1 MKKFFRVALVCA
13 LAGATLLYTGCTKD
27 YSEDIHSLE
36 GKVAVNTADIAS
48 LRTDLNTQVSNIN
61 AAIQALKD
69 ADAATTTLINNLTG
83 RVSTLEGKV
92 ADLEAA
98 KTKLEQDVQA
108 NKDAITAINT
118 EIASIKGQIQTI
130 NGDIAALTARVKANE
145 DAIADLQAKKADKT
159 WVQDE
164 LDKKAD
170 ITWVNQTLENYATVK
185 QLVDSTVALQ
195 ARLDV
200 LKSNIN
206 EVKDSL
212 SALTA
217 NFREVAA
224 TVAEIQAWMT
234 EAKVQIKNAQDT
246 ADEALGKA
254 EQALSETEA
263 IRELLKTY
271 ATIAYVNAQ
280 DQLLERKL
288 TKLIGEKVDT
298 TTFKAKMAEIDEA
311 FAAVDTTIKGVIR
324 DYMAADAKIWDEL
337 GKKVDTVAFNAYKD
351 AIRTELNGIHADLN
365 KLFARVQSLVYVPT
379 YDDGRITF
387 NWAIM
392 PLPEVLDPKV
402 SYVIPSSAHIKY
414 RIYGED
420 AATIVE
426 ALAQDYTTLSFD
438 VVGVN
443 TRVNADGVTVKI
455 LAAKQDEKDP
465 CVLDLTVKPLGIADA
480 FYFYTWENDG
490 YFNAADGFDGKV
502 PAYSVSLVMTNPE
515 ESKLITSTY
524 ENCVPAFKPE
534 VIVPSIKDK
543 DGVDVSG
550 KEVAETIEIVY
561 DDLETKAVLE
571 NHQVLFKIEDIYY
584 TANQLKANFID
595 LPEIVCSIFD
605 TTDYT
610 GAIDPAKVK
619 DLDPEYM
626 LINTD
631 ATTVPGTADVK
642 LTKQVRE
649 GVGSEGAVVFT
660 YTIAYANVF
669 AGSAIKVVPKNIPV
683 TADIWEAAD
692 QQAFTWEYEADAP
705 VDQALFLGTAE
716 NFYKR
721 MGAVAVFGEGNI
733 AALEAADIDLV
744 ADFSKRTPATFE
756 VSYWAAGEEIPVDLE
771 SDPLHIYPYFEDGA
785 LKANVTD
792 FLFYKGKE
800 SMDSITYKA
809 VYNIPNDAQPFLV
822 VPVTGKIVIDDRDR
836 TPIVITLPD
845 TVEDIKVNMYVEAK
859 DSLYAGEE
867 LVPTVETSFAA
878 HHLTNANIKDAF
890 GKVETR
896 TWGVFQVNDPI
907 TTTAVLYA
915 QNTQFAGQSGYY
927 ANERIDS
934 VTMDLGVVEAGRKL
948 VFKPTT
954 DLARNNTTA
963 HTETEYLVD
972 EDNVLNFR
980 TTFKVNAF
988 DLRNKFIGNYA
999 DYTSYLT
1006 LWYGQEV
1013 IVKKGFKFNNDGIF
1027 DYERIPEYVTYN
1039 SADDCFT
1046 TLQPLWQPDGATTDY
1061 TIPVTSYDASKVL
1074 LNQHFRIR
1082 DVLNDVVVTDLK
1094 GVIKDEYS
1102 YLRRQF
1108 WLENAE
1114 GEKVASIADPRNFN
1128 PDWKVI
1134 IDNALTADTPFNE
1147 EPNILSYYS
1156 KAPQTDVYGD
1166 LYLFNENGSFFVLKT
1181 RFDRP
1186 AGETY
1191 ENYVIKLYDPLLE
1204 LKLTNDKEKQEINV
1218 NNSIK
1223 TVTSIYEFLTLK
1235 DKRQKELIDAKTANG
1250 WVIGN
1255 NSNGFATGVT
1265 TDAVYSMTFTHT
1277 MEYLTEVSDETKARI
1292 SFDETTG
1299 KLTYDNTL
1307 QTQLAN
1313 PIDIKLTIKVEYPW
1327 GTRAADVIVE
1337 FYNKPVGE

>member
-69 ADAATTTLINNLTG
+69 ADANTATLITNLTN
-83 RVSTLEGKV
+83 RVGTLEGKV

-98 KTKLEQDVQA
+98 KVQLEKDVKA
-108 NKDAITAINT
+108 NKDAIDAING
-118 EIASIKGQIQTI
+118 EITSIKTQIATI
-130 NGDIAALTARVKANE
+130 NGNIAALEARVKANE
-145 DAIADLQAKKADKT
+145 EAIADLQAKKADKD
-159 WVQDE
+159 WVEGE
-164 LDKKAD
+164 LAKKAD
-170 ITWVNQTLENYATVK
+170 QAWVEETLKNYATVK
-185 QLVDSTVALQ
+185 QLEDAVSGLQ
-195 ARLDV
+195 GQLDI
-200 LKSNIN
+200 LKSNVT
-206 EVKDSL
+206 ELKDSL
-212 SALTA
+212 SALTS

-224 TVAEIQAWMT
+224 IVAEIQEWMT
-234 EAKVQIKNAQDT
+234 EAKVQIKKAQDT
-246 ADEALGKA
+246 ADEALTKA
-254 EQALSETEA
+254 EQALSETE
-263 IRELLKTY
+263 ELRNALKLY
-271 ATIAYVNAQ
+271 ATLAYVNEIK
-280 DQLLERKL
+280 DNL
-288 TKLIGEKVDT
+288 TALIGTKVDT
-298 TTFKAKMAEIDEA
+298 TVFKAKMAEIDEA

-337 GKKVDTVAFNAYKD
+337 GKKVDTAAFNAYK
-351 AIRTELNGIHADLN
+351 AEIREELNGIHVDLN
-365 KLFARVQSLVYVPT
+365 KLFARVQSLVYVPD

-387 NWAIM
+387 KWAIM
-392 PLPEVLDPKV
+392 PLPQVLDPKV
-402 SYVIPSSAHIKY
+402 SYVLPASAHAKY

-426 ALAQDYTTLSFD
+426 ALAADFATLSFD
-438 VVGVN
+438 VISVN
-443 TRVNADGVTVKI
+443 TRVNDDGVTVKI
-455 LAAKQDEKDP
+455 LEAKQDAKDP
-465 CVLDLTVKPLGIADA
+465 CVLDLTIKPFGIADA
-480 FYFYTWENDG
+480 FYFNTWDNDG
-490 YFNAADGFDGKV
+490 YFNAAEGFDGKV
-502 PAYSVSLVMTNPE
+502 PAYSISLVLTDPE

-524 ENCVPAFKPE
+524 QNCVPAFQPE
-534 VIVPSIKDK
+534 VIIPSIKDK
-543 DGVDVSG
+543 EGVDVSG
-550 KEVAETIEIVY
+550 KEDAEKIDIVY
-561 DDLETKAVLE
+561 DDLDVHAVLE

-584 TANQLKANFID
+584 TANQLKANYID

-610 GAIDPAKVK
+610 GAIDPTKVE

-660 YTIAYANVF
+660 YTIGYASVL
-669 AGSAIKVVPKNIPV
+669 AGSVIEVVPKNIPV
-683 TADIWEAAD
+683 TADLWEAAD
-692 QQAFTWEYEADAP
+692 KQAFTWTYEVDAT
-705 VDQALFLGTAE
+705 VDEALFLGTAQ

-721 MGAVAVFGEGNI
+721 MAVVPVFGEGNI
-733 AALEAADIDLV
+733 AALEAADIDLFE
-744 ADFSKRTPATFE
+744 DFSHKTPATFS

-771 SDPLHIYPYFEDGA
+771 SDPLHIYPYFENGA

-792 FLFYKGKE
+792 FLFYKGQA

-809 VYNIPNDAQPFLV
+809 EYRIPDNEQPFIV
-822 VPVTGKIVIDDRDR
+822 VPVTGTIVIDDRDR
-836 TPIVITLPD
+836 TPIVITLP
-845 TVEDIKVNMYVEAK
+845 TTTEDITVNMYVEAK

-915 QNTQFAGQSGYY
+915 QNSQFKGQAGYY
-927 ANERIDS
+927 MNERIDS
-934 VTMDLGVVEAGRKL
+934 VTMDLGTVETGMKL
-948 VFKPTT
+948 VKTT

-1006 LWYGQEV
+1006 LWYGQDV
-1013 IVKKGFKFNNDGIF
+1013 IVKKSFVFNNDGIF

-1046 TLQPLWQPDGATTDY
+1046 TLQPLWQPDGATTDFS
-1061 TIPVTSYDASKVL
+1061 IPVTSYDASKVL

-1108 WLENAE
+1108 WLENAD
-1114 GEKVASIADPRNFN
+1114 GDKVTSIADPRGINN
-1128 PDWKVI
+1128 WAVV

-1204 LKLTNDKEKQEINV
+1204 LKLTNDNEKQLINV

-1255 NSNGFATGVT
+1255 DKNGFAAGVT
-1265 TDAVYSMTFTHT
+1265 TDAVYSLSFDHE

-1292 SFDETTG
+1292 SFDEVTG

-1327 GTRAADVIVE
+1327 GTREADVIVE

>member
-1 MKKFFRVALVCA
+1 MCA

-61 AAIQALKD
+61 AAIDALKS
-69 ADAATTTLINNLTG
+69 ADAEANKLITALTG

-92 ADLEAA
+92 SDLEAA
-98 KTKLEQDVQA
+98 KIKLEQDVQA
-108 NKDAITAINT
+108 NKEAIDRIDG
-118 EIASIKGQIQTI
+118 EITSIKGQIADI
-130 NGDIAALTARVKANE
+130 NGDITALKNRVKANE
-145 DAIADLQAKKADKT
+145 DAIADLQTKKADKTWVEEELAKKADKT
-159 WVQDE
+159 WVE
-164 LDKKAD
+164 
-170 ITWVNQTLENYATVK
+170 QTLQNYATVK
-185 QLVDSTVALQ
+185 QLVDSTAALQ

-200 LKSNIN
+200 LKSNVT
-206 EVKDSL
+206 ELKDSL

-224 TVAEIQAWMT
+224 IVADLQQDMTQA
-234 EAKVQIKNAQDT
+234 KLDIKKAQETADT
-246 ADEALGKA
+246 ALARA
-254 EQALSETEA
+254 NRALSETAE
-263 IRELLKTY
+263 IRELLNLYAKITY
-271 ATIAYVNAQ
+271 VDQQ
-280 DQLLERKL
+280 DRILKEEL
-288 TKLIGEKVDT
+288 TAIIGTKVDT
-298 TTFKAKMAEIDEA
+298 SVFRIAME
-311 FAAVDTTIKGVIR
+311 AVDTTIKGVIR

-337 GKKVDTVAFNAYKD
+337 GKKVDTAAFGAYER

-365 KLFARVQSLVYVPT
+365 TLFARVQSLVYVPN

-392 PLPEVLDPKV
+392 PLPQVLDPKV
-402 SYVIPSSAHIKY
+402 SYVIPTSAHVKY

-426 ALAQDYTTLSFD
+426 ALAEDYATLSFD
-438 VVGVN
+438 VVAVN
-443 TRVNADGVTVKI
+443 TRVNDDGVTVKI
-455 LAAKQDEKDP
+455 LTAKQDEKDP

-480 FYFYTWENDG
+480 FYFNTWENDG
-490 YFNAADGFDGKV
+490 YFNAAEGFDGKV
-502 PAYSVSLVMTNPE
+502 PAYSISLVMTNPE

-534 VIVPSIKDK
+534 VIIPSIKDK
-543 DGVDVSG
+543 NGVDVSG
-550 KEVAETIEIVY
+550 NEEAETIEIVY
-561 DDLETKAVLE
+561 DDLTTHNVLE
-571 NHQVLFKIEDIYY
+571 GHQVLFKIEDIYY
-584 TANQLKANFID
+584 TNNQLKANFID
-595 LPEIVCSIFD
+595 LPEVVCSIFD

-610 GAIDPAKVK
+610 GAIDPTKVE

-660 YTIAYANVF
+660 YTIAYADVL
-669 AGSAIKVVPKNIPV
+669 AGSVIKVVPKKIPV

-692 QQAFTWEYEADAP
+692 QQAFTWEYVADAP
-705 VDQALFLGTAE
+705 VDEALFLGTAE

-721 MGAVAVFGEGNI
+721 LACVPVFGEGN
-733 AALEAADIDLV
+733 LEAVAAADIKIV
-744 ADFSKRTPATFE
+744 EDFSHKTPATFE
-756 VSYWAAGEEIPVDLE
+756 VSYWAKGEEIPVDLE
-771 SDPLHIYPYFEDGA
+771 NDPIHFYPYFEDGA
-785 LKANVTD
+785 LKVNVTD
-792 FLFYKGKE
+792 FLFYKGE
-800 SMDSITYKA
+800 ASMDSITYKA
-809 VYNIPNDAQPFLV
+809 VYNIPNDVQPFVV

-845 TVEDIKVNMYVEAK
+845 TVEDIEVNMYVEAK
-859 DSLYAGEE
+859 DSLFAGEE

-915 QNTQFAGQSGYY
+915 QNTQFRGQAGYFQ
-927 ANERIDS
+927 NERIDS
-934 VTMDLGVVEAGRKL
+934 VTMDLGTVEAGRKL

-1013 IVKKGFKFNNDGIF
+1013 IVKKSFKFNNDGIF

-1039 SADDCFT
+1039 GANDCFT
-1046 TLQPLWQPDGATTDY
+1046 TLQPLWQPDGATTDF

-1134 IDNALTADTPFNE
+1134 IDNALTDETPFNE
-1147 EPNILSYYS
+1147 EPNVLSYYS

-1191 ENYVIKLYDPLLE
+1191 ENYVIKLYDPLLD
-1204 LKLTNDKEKQEINV
+1204 LKLTNDNEKQLINV
-1218 NNSIK
+1218 NNSIM

-1235 DKRQKELIDAKTANG
+1235 DKRQKELIDASTANG

-1255 NSNGFATGVT
+1255 NTNGFATGVT

-1277 MEYLTEVSDETKARI
+1277 MEYLTEVSEETKARI

-1327 GTRAADVIVE
+1327 GTRAADVVVE

>member
-69 ADAATTTLINNLTG
+69 ADAATTQLINGLTG
-83 RVSTLEGKV
+83 RVSSLEGKV
-92 ADLEAA
+92 SELEAA

-108 NKDAITAINT
+108 NKDAITAING
-118 EIASIKGQIQTI
+118 EISSIKQQIEGI
-130 NGDIAALTARVKANE
+130 NGTISALAGRVKANE
-145 DAIADLQAKKADKT
+145 DAITELQNKKADKEWVEGELAKKADQA
-159 WVQDE
+159 WVE
-164 LDKKAD
+164 E
-170 ITWVNQTLENYATVK
+170 TLKNYATVK

-195 ARLDV
+195 ARLDA
-200 LKSNIN
+200 LKANIN

-224 TVAEIQAWMT
+224 TVAEIQTWMT

-254 EQALSETEA
+254 EQALSETA
-263 IRELLKTY
+263 DIRELLKTY

-298 TTFKAKMAEIDEA
+298 TVFKEKMAKIDEA

-324 DYMAADAKIWDEL
+324 DYMAADAKIWEEL
-337 GKKVDTVAFNAYKD
+337 GKKVDTAAFNAYK
-351 AIRTELNGIHADLN
+351 AEIRQELNGIHADLN
-365 KLFARVQSLVYVPT
+365 TLFARVQSLVYVPA

-392 PLPEVLDPKV
+392 PLPQVLDPKV
-402 SYVIPSSAHIKY
+402 SYVIPSSAHVKY

-426 ALAQDYTTLSFD
+426 ALAENYATLSFD
-438 VVGVN
+438 VVAVN
-443 TRVNADGVTVKI
+443 TRVNEDGVTVNI
-455 LAAKQDEKDP
+455 LDAKQDEKDP

-480 FYFYTWENDG
+480 FYFNTWENDG
-490 YFNAADGFDGKV
+490 YFNAAEGFDGKV
-502 PAYSVSLVMTNPE
+502 PAYSISLVLTNPE

-534 VIVPSIKDK
+534 VIIPSIKDK
-543 DGVDVSG
+543 NGVDVSG
-550 KEVAETIEIVY
+550 NEEAETIKIVY
-561 DDLETKAVLE
+561 DDLGVKAVLE
-571 NHQVLFKIEDIYY
+571 DHQVLFRIEDFYY
-584 TANQLKANFID
+584 TANQLKANYID
-595 LPEIVCSIFD
+595 LPEIVCTIED
-605 TTDYT
+605 ATDYS
-610 GAIDPAKVK
+610 GAIDPTKVE

-649 GVGSEGAVVFT
+649 GVGSKGTVVFT
-660 YTIAYANVF
+660 YTIAYANVL
-669 AGSAIKVVPKNIPV
+669 AGSVIKVVPKEIPV
-683 TADIWEAAD
+683 TVDLWEAAD
-692 QQAFTWEYEADAP
+692 KQAFTWTYEVDAT
-705 VDQALFLGTAE
+705 VDQALFLGTAQ

-721 MGAVAVFGEGNI
+721 MGVVPVYGEGNL
-733 AALEAADIDLV
+733 AALAAADIDLV
-744 ADFSKRTPATFE
+744 ADFSHKTPATFE

-792 FLFYKGKE
+792 FLFYKGKV

-809 VYNIPNDAQPFLV
+809 EYRIPDNDKPFIV
-822 VPVTGKIVIDDRDR
+822 VPVTGTIVIDDRDR
-836 TPIVITLPD
+836 TPIVITLP
-845 TVEDIKVNMYVEAK
+845 TTTEDITVNMYVEAK

-878 HHLTNANIKDAF
+878 HHLTNANIQDAF

-915 QNTQFAGQSGYY
+915 PNSQYTGQAGYY

-934 VTMDLGVVEAGRKL
+934 VTMDLGSAATGMKL
-948 VFKPTT
+948 VKTT
-954 DLARNNTTA
+954 NLARNNTTA

-972 EDNVLNFR
+972 EDVTLRFR

-988 DLRNKFIGNYA
+988 DLRNMFIGNYA

-1006 LWYGQEV
+1006 LWYGQDV
-1013 IVKKGFKFNNDGIF
+1013 IVKKSFIFNNDGIF

-1046 TLQPLWQPDGATTDY
+1046 TLQPLWQPDGSTTDF

-1108 WLENAE
+1108 WLENAD
-1114 GEKVASIADPRNFN
+1114 GDKVTSIADPRGIN
-1128 PDWKVI
+1128 DWAVV

-1204 LKLTNDKEKQEINV
+1204 LKLTNDNEKQLINV

-1235 DKRQKELIDAKTANG
+1235 DKRQKELIDASTANG

-1255 NSNGFATGVT
+1255 NTNGFATGVT
-1265 TDAVYSMTFTHT
+1265 SDAVYSLSFDHE

-1292 SFDETTG
+1292 SFDEVTG

-1327 GTRAADVIVE
+1327 GTREADVIVE

>member
-61 AAIQALKD
+61 AAIDALKS
-69 ADAATTTLINNLTG
+69 ADAEANKLITALTG

-92 ADLEAA
+92 SDLEAA
-98 KTKLEQDVQA
+98 KIKLEQDVQA
-108 NKDAITAINT
+108 NKEAIDRIDG
-118 EIASIKGQIQTI
+118 EITSIKGQIADI
-130 NGDIAALTARVKANE
+130 NGDITALKNRVKANE
-145 DAIADLQAKKADKT
+145 DAIADLQTKKADKTWVEEELAKKADKT
-159 WVQDE
+159 WVE
-164 LDKKAD
+164 
-170 ITWVNQTLENYATVK
+170 QTLQNYATVK
-185 QLVDSTVALQ
+185 QLVDSTAALQ

-200 LKSNIN
+200 LKSNVT
-206 EVKDSL
+206 ELKDSL

-224 TVAEIQAWMT
+224 IVADLQQDMTQA
-234 EAKVQIKNAQDT
+234 KLDIKKAQETADT
-246 ADEALGKA
+246 ALARA
-254 EQALSETEA
+254 NRALSETAE
-263 IRELLKTY
+263 IRELLNLYAKITY
-271 ATIAYVNAQ
+271 VDQQ
-280 DQLLERKL
+280 DRILKEEL
-288 TKLIGEKVDT
+288 TAIIGTKVDT
-298 TTFKAKMAEIDEA
+298 SVFRIAME
-311 FAAVDTTIKGVIR
+311 AVDTTIKGVIR

-337 GKKVDTVAFNAYKD
+337 GKKVDTAAFGAYER

-365 KLFARVQSLVYVPT
+365 TLFARVQSLVYVPN

-392 PLPEVLDPKV
+392 PLPQVLDPKV
-402 SYVIPSSAHIKY
+402 SYVIPTSAHVKY

-426 ALAQDYTTLSFD
+426 ALAEDYATLSFD
-438 VVGVN
+438 VVAVN
-443 TRVNADGVTVKI
+443 TRVNDDGVTVKI
-455 LAAKQDEKDP
+455 LTAKQDEKDP

-480 FYFYTWENDG
+480 FYFNTWENDG
-490 YFNAADGFDGKV
+490 YFNAAEGFDGKV
-502 PAYSVSLVMTNPE
+502 PAYSISLVMTNPE

-534 VIVPSIKDK
+534 VIIPSIKDK
-543 DGVDVSG
+543 NGVDVSG
-550 KEVAETIEIVY
+550 NEEAETIEIVY
-561 DDLETKAVLE
+561 DDLTTHNVLE
-571 NHQVLFKIEDIYY
+571 GHQVLFKIEDIYY
-584 TANQLKANFID
+584 TNNQLKANFID
-595 LPEIVCSIFD
+595 LPEVVCSIFD

-610 GAIDPAKVK
+610 GAIDPTKVE

-660 YTIAYANVF
+660 YTIAYADVL
-669 AGSAIKVVPKNIPV
+669 AGSVIKVVPKKIPV

-692 QQAFTWEYEADAP
+692 QQAFTWEYVADAP
-705 VDQALFLGTAE
+705 VDEALFLGTAE

-721 MGAVAVFGEGNI
+721 LACVPVFGEGN
-733 AALEAADIDLV
+733 LEAVAAADIKIV
-744 ADFSKRTPATFE
+744 EDFSHKTPATFE
-756 VSYWAAGEEIPVDLE
+756 VSYWAKGEEIPVDLE
-771 SDPLHIYPYFEDGA
+771 NDPIHFYPYFEDGA
-785 LKANVTD
+785 LKVNVTD
-792 FLFYKGKE
+792 FLFYKGE
-800 SMDSITYKA
+800 ASMDSITYKA
-809 VYNIPNDAQPFLV
+809 VYNIPNDVQPFVV

-845 TVEDIKVNMYVEAK
+845 TVEDIEVNMYVEAK
-859 DSLYAGEE
+859 DSLFAGEE

-915 QNTQFAGQSGYY
+915 QNTQFRGQAGYFQ
-927 ANERIDS
+927 NERIDS
-934 VTMDLGVVEAGRKL
+934 VTMDLGTVEAGRKL

-1013 IVKKGFKFNNDGIF
+1013 IVKKSFKFNNDGIF

-1039 SADDCFT
+1039 GANDCFT
-1046 TLQPLWQPDGATTDY
+1046 TLQPLWQPDGATTDF

-1134 IDNALTADTPFNE
+1134 IDNALTDETPFNE
-1147 EPNILSYYS
+1147 EPNVLSYYS

-1191 ENYVIKLYDPLLE
+1191 ENYVIKLYDPLLD
-1204 LKLTNDKEKQEINV
+1204 LKLTNDNEKQLINV
-1218 NNSIK
+1218 NNSIM

-1235 DKRQKELIDAKTANG
+1235 DKRQKELIDASTANG

-1255 NSNGFATGVT
+1255 NTNGFATGVT

-1277 MEYLTEVSDETKARI
+1277 MEYLTEVSEETKARI

-1327 GTRAADVIVE
+1327 GTRAADVVVE